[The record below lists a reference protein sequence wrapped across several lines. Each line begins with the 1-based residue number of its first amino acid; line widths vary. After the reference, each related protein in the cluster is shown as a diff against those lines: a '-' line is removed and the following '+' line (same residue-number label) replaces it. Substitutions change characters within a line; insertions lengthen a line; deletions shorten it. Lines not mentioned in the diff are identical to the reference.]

1 MKNTETDILASELPI
16 VEEKGQFK
24 TLEETIQ
31 KSGNWVPVA
40 WWRGADV
47 MLYSKPKD
55 ALPVIDEEIEFVPE
69 ERE

>member
-31 KSGNWVPVA
+31 QSGNWVPVA

-47 MLYSKPKD
+47 MLYSNSKD
-55 ALPVIDEEIEFVPE
+55 ALPVIDDEIEFVPE

>member
-47 MLYSKPKD
+47 MLYSNPKD
-55 ALPVIDEEIEFVPE
+55 TLPVIDDEIEFVPE

>member
-1 MKNTETDILASELPI
+1 MKHTETDILASELPI

-31 KSGNWVPVA
+31 QRGNWIPVA

-47 MLYSKPKD
+47 MLYSSPKD
-55 ALPVIDEEIEFVPE
+55 TLPVIDDEIEFVPE
-69 ERE
+69 ESE

>member
-16 VEEKGQFK
+16 VEEKAQFK

-31 KSGNWVPVA
+31 QSGNWVPVA

-47 MLYSKPKD
+47 MLYSNPQD
-55 ALPVIDEEIEFVPE
+55 SLPVIDDEIEFVPE

>member
-16 VEEKGQFK
+16 VEEKAQFK

-31 KSGNWVPVA
+31 QSGNWVPVA

-47 MLYSKPKD
+47 MLYSNPKD
-55 ALPVIDEEIEFVPE
+55 VLPVIDDEIEFVPE

>member
-31 KSGNWVPVA
+31 QSGNWVPVA
-40 WWRGADV
+40 WWRGAEV
-47 MLYSKPKD
+47 MLYSNPKD
-55 ALPVIDEEIEFVPE
+55 VLPVIDDEIEFVPE

>member
-40 WWRGADV
+40 WGNHEKYRDR
-47 MLYSKPKD
+47 YFSK
-55 ALPVIDEEIEFVPE
+55 
-69 ERE
+69 